1 MDSFQSVIEVGDIQQ
16 AARVIAPYIYLTPVV
31 PSELISEKLDCQVAF
46 KAENLQHIG
55 AFKARGAINAVM
67 TLDESA
73 AARGVV
79 THSSGN
85 HAAALARA
93 ASLRKIDAYVV
104 MPKNASER
112 KIAAVRRFGIE
123 PIFSEPSTESRE
135 ETARRV
141 LEETGATMIHPYDM
155 PAVMSGQGTVGLEIL
170 QQVDQLDAILV
181 PLGGGGLLAG
191 VLTAVKAIKPEVAVI
206 AVEPENANDAARG
219 LLLGQRQMPTRYDTI
234 ADGLRTAVGV
244 NTFPIIQ
251 HWLDEILLV
260 GEDQIRKATRDLAE
274 DLRLVVEPSGAV
286 TFAAIKQYASRFR
299 GLRVVAVI
307 SGGNLSFGEC
317 RMGRTAPEGR
327 SHQS

>member
-170 QQVDQLDAILV
+170 QQVDQ
-181 PLGGGGLLAG
+181 
-191 VLTAVKAIKPEVAVI
+191 
-206 AVEPENANDAARG
+206 
-219 LLLGQRQMPTRYDTI
+219 TI
-234 ADGLRTAVGV
+234 EREADR
-244 NTFPIIQ
+244 
-251 HWLDEILLV
+251 
-260 GEDQIRKATRDLAE
+260 
-274 DLRLVVEPSGAV
+274 
-286 TFAAIKQYASRFR
+286 SREEEEQEK
-299 GLRVVAVI
+299 G
-307 SGGNLSFGEC
+307 
-317 RMGRTAPEGR
+317 
-327 SHQS
+327 